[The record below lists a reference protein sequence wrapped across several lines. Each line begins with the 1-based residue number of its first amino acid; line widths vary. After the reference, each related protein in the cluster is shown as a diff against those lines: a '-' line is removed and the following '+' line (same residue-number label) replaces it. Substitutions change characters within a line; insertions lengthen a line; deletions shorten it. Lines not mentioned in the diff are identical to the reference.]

1 VAKHEDNGK
10 WYCKHHHPPSAAQKM
25 AEKHARYDQERE
37 ATKLARDKE
46 ISERNEMK
54 RRSGLYPELLETLK
68 LAKWML
74 ERDYVDPQKMAVIEK
89 CDDAIAKAEGRS

>member
-1 VAKHEDNGK
+1 MNEEKALALRLADALGLHYAHLTAVPEINRQ
-10 WYCKHHHPPSAAQKM
+10 AA
-25 AEKHARYDQERE
+25 AELRRLHAEN
-37 ATKLARDKE
+37 A
-46 ISERNEMK
+46 
-54 RRSGLYPELLETLK
+54 ELLETLK